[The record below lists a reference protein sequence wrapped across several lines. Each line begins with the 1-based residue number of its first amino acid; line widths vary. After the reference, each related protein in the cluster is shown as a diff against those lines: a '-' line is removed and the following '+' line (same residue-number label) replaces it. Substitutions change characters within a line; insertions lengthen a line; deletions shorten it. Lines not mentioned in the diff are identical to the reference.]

1 MMDII
6 GIILYGIGSHIKK
19 KDDCSKNLGNFNP
32 RNWTIGIHYHRYDLG
47 MPFGVS
53 FHV

>member
-32 RNWTIGIHYHRYDLG
+32 RNWIIGIHYHRYDLG

-53 FHV
+53 FYV